1 MIRLTIEDLES
12 DSSLVLCQG
21 TPLIMNGMRPVP
33 PNIVYCGMM
42 QCREPQPLPPDLQQ
56 FMDAATEGV
65 VYVSFGS
72 VLQGSQVPQDKKEA
86 LMKVFGSLKQ
96 KVLMKWE
103 TERMEDQP
111 SNLTLKKFLP
121 QQDILGHHN
130 CVAFI
135 THAGYLSFEESL
147 CHRVPM
153 LATPIC
159 YDQFDNAAEIES
171 LGVGRSVKFTDIT
184 ENNLKQALVEV
195 NINFEGKNRA
205 LSCRLLRLPVKLC
218 KTFYLIFTVFTWDQ
232 GENSTD
238 NVSSLLIN

>member
-1 MIRLTIEDLES
+1 
-12 DSSLVLCQG
+12 
-21 TPLIMNGMRPVP
+21 
-33 PNIVYCGMM
+33 
-42 QCREPQPLPPDLQQ
+42 
-56 FMDAATEGV
+56 
-65 VYVSFGS
+65 
-72 VLQGSQVPQDKKEA
+72 
-86 LMKVFGSLKQ
+86 MKVFGSLKQ

-103 TERMEDQP
+103 TERMEEQP

-195 NINFEGKNRA
+195 LDNPTIKNQSETIGAA
-205 LSCRLLRLPVKLC
+205 LSPWKEMLDPVSRA
-218 KTFYLIFTVFTWDQ
+218 VWWV
-232 GENSTD
+232 EHVTD
-238 NVSSLLIN
+238 NPGVYSLNSFYAKTPTLLQNKSE